1 MMRACTRPNLVE
13 WLAHPPALIPVKAVE
28 VFLQCFCAAEKSM
41 NHKNN
46 KSNGL
51 RNSGFS

>member
-13 WLAHPPALIPVKAVE
+13 WPARPSVLITVKTVE
-28 VFLQCFCAAEKSM
+28 AFLLFGAAEKSM
-41 NHKNN
+41 DHKNR

-51 RNSGFS
+51 KNSGLS